1 MKNPRGQYAR
11 RFAAKM
17 MGYRGTLGRSAG
29 WVRSEIRRLDAQ
41 CKKATT
47 ERGRWYC
54 LGKRAGLRTV
64 LRMLTDGKEDGRE

>member
-1 MKNPRGQYAR
+1 MTNPRGQHAR
-11 RFAAKM
+11 RFAAKLM
-17 MGYRGTLGRSAG
+17 AYRDTLGRSAG
-29 WVRSEIRRLDAQ
+29 WVRAEIRRLDTQ